1 MEKRDIILKLE
12 SISDLIRFFDFEPE
26 MVNSKIT
33 KNEMKTLMQIKFR
46 SGQSLSYYS
55 NKIGLKKGS
64 FTALTDSLEEKGLII
79 KSFLE
84 NDKRVKVIFPS
95 TKGKKQTEVF
105 YNSLQD
111 YLGMKLSNLTDKD
124 LVLFESAVNLLTK
137 ISF

>member
-1 MEKRDIILKLE
+1 MEKRDIITKLE
-12 SISDLIRFFDFEPE
+12 SISDLIRFFNFEPE
-26 MVNSKIT
+26 MINSNIT
-33 KNEMKTLMQIKFR
+33 KNEMKTLMQIKFN

-95 TKGKKQTEVF
+95 TKGKKLTEGF
-105 YNSLQD
+105 YDSLQD
-111 YLGMKLSNLTDKD
+111 YLGMKLSNLSEKD
-124 LVLFESAVNLLTK
+124 LVLFESAVNILAK
-137 ISF
+137 INF